1 MGSIRDG
8 MKKREEIPIK
18 KVPRKRDREVVQV
31 AEAMGVTLS
40 ADIMTLEDLRGFP
53 MLRDMNEKD
62 KAILCLNACGFSQAF
77 IAKAMGV
84 TQQAIFQRLEKCDP
98 ERVFSLSPKSK
109 KAFMTRLAESRG
121 LEALAYLSPEKLED
135 SSANELINIAGKAVD
150 ISQKDRK
157 STRLNSSHSQ
167 QSRMPSSA

>member
-84 TQQAIFQRLEKCDP
+84 TQQAIFQRLEKC
-98 ERVFSLSPKSK
+98 EIGRAHV
-109 KAFMTRLAESRG
+109 
-121 LEALAYLSPEKLED
+121 
-135 SSANELINIAGKAVD
+135 
-150 ISQKDRK
+150 
-157 STRLNSSHSQ
+157 
-167 QSRMPSSA
+167 